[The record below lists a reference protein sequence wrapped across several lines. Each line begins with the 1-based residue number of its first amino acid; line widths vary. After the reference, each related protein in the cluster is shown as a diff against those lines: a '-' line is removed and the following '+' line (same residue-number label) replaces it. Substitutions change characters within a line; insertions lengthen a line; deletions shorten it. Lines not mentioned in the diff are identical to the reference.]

1 MSFTTYPAALP
12 YFEEL
17 HKEALLNDLI
27 AKLVAVDDGKESKV
41 SNSEEKEEAVEVD
54 GLDISNSS
62 KFMEAFEE
70 VANQTYTTNGA
81 LTNASTRDDI
91 LDLSYGLDSVQP
103 QGRHAMLEAAWKQ
116 SPEMTLRIIFYF
128 RSIHRGKSL
137 GKAFFNAYSW
147 LLLHHPRS
155 ALANLHVLIDGTIR
169 TDAELEHAKRQ
180 AKQKAQAEDDGWE
193 AVEEKHELLT
203 RRDFKTHGCWKDLL
217 VLATIYCHGQ
227 VGGISWHEEYRAL
240 VWPPTPRNS
249 ASRSKSFTESNKRYK
264 KRRTMTPE
272 EAAKDLEN
280 SKKMH
285 MEHNQKQEADAKEK
299 RLQERQKRNQVVS
312 DLLEK
317 DKIYRALHFTVA
329 RLFADQLVEDMKQL
343 DKNKQTNSKERH
355 ALGFN
360 ISMAAKWA
368 PSLCKSFD
376 KHTLLATTI
385 AELLF
390 PPQEYQEK
398 DESRVHYLNKAREL
412 YRKEYLV
419 PLRAAMGITEHYMS
433 PGQWGKVDFRHI
445 PSVCLQ
451 QNIGNFFK
459 HAPDAVVDYMNE
471 VARGAKK
478 VSGATLGPNE
488 LVYRAC
494 NGDLPKNLAKVLKN
508 QPDLSEKFIA
518 AQEQLVNGQWDTLF
532 KSIRDTNLLA
542 VDKEEGDGKTKK
554 KKRVDLGEC
563 LAICDVSGSMMCG
576 GDKPQNQPLYGAIGL
591 SLLITNLA
599 KPPFN
604 GAVVTFTDKP
614 QAFKVDTNQSFSDQV
629 KTVMSSE
636 VGFNTDICRVF
647 TDVLLPMAKK
657 HNLAPE
663 DMVKRLFIF
672 TDMEF
677 DACDNGMDSYLTT
690 FEFIK
695 KQYQE
700 AGYKVPELVWWN
712 LCNQS
717 VYRSSKEMTV
727 PVTKSDTG
735 VSLLS
740 GFSAAMVKSFLDGDV
755 DDDDDS
761 KSTKEDDQEEQDTE
775 DQNENNTAMDF
786 LKKSVYHESFNGIV
800 VVD

>member
-17 HKEALLNDLI
+17 HKEALLKDLI
-27 AKLVAVDDGKESKV
+27 AELVPIGDGKEKKMGK
-41 SNSEEKEEAVEVD
+41 KEEDVIVD
-54 GLDISNSS
+54 GLDINNSS

-70 VANQTYTTNGA
+70 VANQRLTTNGA
-81 LTNASTRDDI
+81 WTNASTRDDI

-103 QGRHAMLEAAWKQ
+103 EGRHEMLKAAWNQ
-116 SPEMTLRIIFYF
+116 DPEMTLHIIFYT

-155 ALANLHVLIDGTIR
+155 ALANLHVLIDGTVR
-169 TDAELEHAKRQ
+169 TDAELEHTRRQ
-180 AKQKAQAEDDGWE
+180 AKQKAQAESDGWE
-193 AVEEKHELLT
+193 TVEEKHELLS

-217 VLATIYCHGQ
+217 VLATIYCQGQ
-227 VGGISWHEEYRAL
+227 VGGISYGEEYHAL
-240 VWPPTPRNS
+240 VWPPTPRNQ
-249 ASRSKSFTESNKRYK
+249 ALRSKAITERNKRYK
-264 KRRTMTPE
+264 RRSNMTPE
-272 EAAKDLEN
+272 DAAKDLEN
-280 SKKMH
+280 SKKMN
-285 MEHNQKQEADAKEK
+285 MEHNKKQENDAKEK
-299 RLQERQKRNQVVS
+299 RLQERKKRNQVVS

-317 DKIYRALHFTVA
+317 DKLYRALHFTVA
-329 RLFADQLVEDMKQL
+329 KLFADQLVEDMKQL
-343 DKNKQTNSKERH
+343 EKNRQNNLKGRH

-360 ISMAAKWA
+360 LSMAAKWA
-368 PSLCKSFD
+368 PSLCKSYD

-390 PPQEYQEK
+390 PPQKYQEK
-398 DESRVHYLNKAREL
+398 DETRVHYLNKAREL

-419 PLRAAMGITEHYMS
+419 PLRSAMDITEHYMS
-433 PGQWGKVDFRHI
+433 PGKWDKVDFRHI

-459 HAPDAVVDYMNE
+459 HAPDAVVDYMSE
-471 VARGAKK
+471 VARGVKK

-488 LVYRAC
+488 LVYRVC
-494 NGDLPKNLAKVLKN
+494 NGDMPKNLVKVLKDK
-508 QPDLSEKFIA
+508 PDLNQKFIT
-518 AQEQLVNGQWDTLF
+518 AQEQLVNGQWDTLI
-532 KSIRDTNLLA
+532 KSIRDTSLLA
-542 VDKEEGDGKTKK
+542 VDKEEDSDKSKK
-554 KKRVDLGEC
+554 KKKVDLGEC

-576 GDKPQNQPLYGAIGL
+576 GDKPENQPMYAAIGL
-591 SLLITNLA
+591 SLVITNLA
-599 KPPFN
+599 KHPYN
-604 GAVVTFTDKP
+604 GAVVTFTDRP
-614 QAFKVDTNQSFSDQV
+614 HAFKVDTDKPFSDQV
-629 KTVMSSE
+629 KTVMASE

-657 HNLAPE
+657 HKLAPE

-677 DACDNGMDSYLTT
+677 DSADNGMDNYLTT
-690 FEFIK
+690 HEFIK
-695 KQYQE
+695 KQYQD

-712 LCNQS
+712 LCNQN

-740 GFSAAMVKSFLDGDV
+740 GFSAAMIKSFLDGDV
-755 DDDDDS
+755 DDEVDDG
-761 KSTKEDDQEEQDTE
+761 KAAEEADDNQDEQD
-775 DQNENNTAMDF
+775 ENNTAMEF
-786 LKKSVYHESFNGIV
+786 LKKSVYHESFNKIV
-800 VVD
+800 VID

>member
-17 HKEALLNDLI
+17 HKEALLKDLI
-27 AKLVAVDDGKESKV
+27 AKLVPVDDGTESKV
-41 SNSEEKEEAVEVD
+41 DKQEEVLEVD
-54 GLDISNSS
+54 GLDINNNS
-62 KFMEAFEE
+62 KFMEAFDE
-70 VANQTYTTNGA
+70 VANQTWTTNGA

-91 LDLSYGLDSVQP
+91 IDLSYGIDSVQP
-103 QGRHAMLEAAWKQ
+103 EGRHAMLKAAWEQ
-116 SPEMTLRIIFYF
+116 DPEMTLHIIFYT

-147 LLLHHPRS
+147 LLLHHPRT
-155 ALANLHVLIDGTIR
+155 ALANLHVLIDGTVR
-169 TDAELEHAKRQ
+169 TDAELEHTRRQ
-180 AKQKAQAEDDGWE
+180 AKQKAQAEVDGWE

-217 VLATIYCHGQ
+217 VLATIYCQGQ
-227 VGGISWHEEYRAL
+227 VGGISYNEEYRAL
-240 VWPPTPRNS
+240 VWPPTPRNK
-249 ASRSKSFTESNKRYK
+249 ASRSKAITERNKRYNQRCK
-264 KRRTMTPE
+264 MTPE
-272 EAAKDLEN
+272 EAAKNLEN
-280 SKKMH
+280 FKKMNV
-285 MEHNQKQEADAKEK
+285 EHNKKQEADAKEK

-317 DKIYRALHFTVA
+317 DKIYRALHFSVA
-329 RLFADQLVEDMKQL
+329 RLFADQLVQDRKQL
-343 DKNKQTNSKERH
+343 EQNKQANLKGRH

-360 ISMAAKWA
+360 LSMAAKWA

-390 PPQEYQEK
+390 PPHKYQEK

-419 PLRAAMGITEHYMS
+419 PLRSAMDITEHYMS
-433 PGQWGKVDFRHI
+433 PGQWNKVDFRHI

-459 HAPDAVVDYMNE
+459 HAPDAVVDYMSE

-494 NGDLPKNLAKVLKN
+494 NSDLPKSLMKVLKS
-508 QPDLSEKFIA
+508 QPDLSEKFMTS
-518 AQEQLVNGQWDTLF
+518 QEHLVNGQWDTLI
-532 KSIRDTNLLA
+532 KSIRDTSLLA

-554 KKRVDLGEC
+554 KKVDLGEC

-576 GDKPQNQPLYGAIGL
+576 GDKPQNQPMFAAIGL
-591 SLLITNLA
+591 SLVITNLA
-599 KPPFN
+599 KRPFN
-604 GAVVTFTDKP
+604 GAVVTFTDRP
-614 QAFKVDTNQSFSDQV
+614 QAFKVDTDKPFSDQV

-657 HNLAPE
+657 HKLAPE

-677 DACDNGMDSYLTT
+677 DADDNGMDSYLTT
-690 FEFIK
+690 HEFIK

-712 LCNQS
+712 LCNQN

-740 GFSAAMVKSFLDGDV
+740 GFSAAMIKSFLDGDV
-755 DDDDDS
+755 DDEVDDDNS
-761 KSTKEDDQEEQDTE
+761 KPTGDEEKEDDG
-775 DQNENNTAMDF
+775 QNENDTAMDF

>member
-17 HKEALLNDLI
+17 HKEALLKDLI
-27 AKLVAVDDGKESKV
+27 ADLVPVNDGKENNKV
-41 SNSEEKEEAVEVD
+41 EKEVVQVVD
-54 GLDISNSS
+54 GLDVSNDS
-62 KFMEAFEE
+62 KFMEAFDE
-70 VANQTYTTNGA
+70 VANQTWTTNGA

-91 LDLSYGLDSVQP
+91 IDLSYGIDSVQP
-103 QGRHAMLEAAWKQ
+103 EGRHAMFKAAWEQ
-116 SPEMTLRIIFYF
+116 DPEMTLHIIFYT

-155 ALANLHVLIDGTIR
+155 ALANLHVLIDGTVR
-169 TDAELEHAKRQ
+169 TDAELEHTRRQ
-180 AKQKAQAEDDGWE
+180 AKQKAQAEGDGWE
-193 AVEEKHELLT
+193 AVEEKHELLA

-217 VLATIYCHGQ
+217 VLATIYCQGQ
-227 VGGISWHEEYRAL
+227 VGGISNSEEYRAL
-240 VWPPTPRNS
+240 IWPPTPRDS
-249 ASRSKSFTESNKRYK
+249 AVRSKAITERNKRYNQRSK
-264 KRRTMTPE
+264 MTPE
-272 EAAKDLEN
+272 DAAKDLEN
-280 SKKMH
+280 SKKMN
-285 MEHNQKQEADAKEK
+285 MEHNKKQEADAKEK

-317 DKIYRALHFTVA
+317 DKLYRALHFTVA

-343 DKNKQTNSKERH
+343 EKNKQANLKGRH

-360 ISMAAKWA
+360 LSMAAKWA

-376 KHTLLATTI
+376 KHTLLATSI

-390 PPQEYQEK
+390 PPQTYQEK

-419 PLRAAMGITEHYMS
+419 PLRSAMDITEHYMS
-433 PGQWGKVDFRHI
+433 PGQWD
-445 PSVCLQ
+445 
-451 QNIGNFFK
+451 K
-459 HAPDAVVDYMNE
+459 HAPDAVVDYMSD
-471 VARGAKK
+471 VARGVKK

-488 LVYRAC
+488 LAYRAC
-494 NGDLPKNLAKVLKN
+494 NGDLPKNLMKVLKG
-508 QPDLSEKFIA
+508 QPELSEKFIA
-518 AQEQLVNGQWDTLF
+518 AQEQLVNGQWDTLI
-532 KSIRDTNLLA
+532 KSIRDTSLLA

-554 KKRVDLGEC
+554 KKKVDLGEC

-576 GDKPQNQPLYGAIGL
+576 GDKPENQPLYAAIGL
-591 SLLITNLA
+591 SLVITNLA
-599 KPPFN
+599 KRPYN
-604 GAVVTFTDKP
+604 GAVVTFTDRP
-614 QAFKVDTNQSFSDQV
+614 HAFKVDTEQPFSDQV

-657 HNLAPE
+657 HKLAPE

-677 DACDNGMDSYLTT
+677 DAADNGMDNYLTT
-690 FEFIK
+690 HEFIK
-695 KQYQE
+695 KQYEE
-700 AGYKVPELVWWN
+700 AGYKMPELVWWN
-712 LCNQS
+712 LCNQN

-735 VSLLS
+735 VSLLA
-740 GFSAAMVKSFLDGDV
+740 GFSAAMIKSFLDGDV
-755 DDDDDS
+755 DDELDDDNI
-761 KSTKEDDQEEQDTE
+761 KPADNEENQEDGQD
-775 DQNENNTAMDF
+775 ENNTAMDF
-786 LKKSVYHESFNGIV
+786 LKKSVYHESFNEIV

>member
-1 MSFTTYPAALP
+1 
-12 YFEEL
+12 
-17 HKEALLNDLI
+17 
-27 AKLVAVDDGKESKV
+27 
-41 SNSEEKEEAVEVD
+41 
-54 GLDISNSS
+54 
-62 KFMEAFEE
+62 MEAFDE
-70 VANQTYTTNGA
+70 VANQTWTTNGA

-91 LDLSYGLDSVQP
+91 LDLSYGIDSVQP
-103 QGRHAMLEAAWKQ
+103 EGRHAMLKAAWEQ
-116 SPEMTLRIIFYF
+116 DPEMTLHIIFYT

-155 ALANLHVLIDGTIR
+155 ALANIHVLIDGTVR
-169 TDAELEHAKRQ
+169 TDAELEHARRQ
-180 AKQKAQAEDDGWE
+180 AKQKAQAESDGWE
-193 AVEEKHELLT
+193 SVDEKHELLS

-217 VLATIYCHGQ
+217 VLATIYCQGQ
-227 VGGISWHEEYRAL
+227 VGGISYNEEY
-240 VWPPTPRNS
+240 P
-249 ASRSKSFTESNKRYK
+249 
-264 KRRTMTPE
+264 
-272 EAAKDLEN
+272 AKDLEN
-280 SKKMH
+280 SKRMN
-285 MEHNQKQEADAKEK
+285 MEHNKKQEADAKEK
-299 RLQERQKRNQVVS
+299 RLQERQKRNQAVS

-317 DKIYRALHFTVA
+317 DKIYRALHFTIA
-329 RLFADQLVEDMKQL
+329 RLFANQLVDDMKQL
-343 DKNKQTNSKERH
+343 EKNKQANLKGRH

-360 ISMAAKWA
+360 LSMAAKWA

-376 KHTLLATTI
+376 KHTLLATSI

-390 PPQEYQEK
+390 PPHTYQDK
-398 DESRVHYLNKAREL
+398 GESRVHYLNKAREL

-419 PLRAAMGITEHYMS
+419 PLRSAMDITEHYMS
-433 PGQWGKVDFRHI
+433 PGQWEKVDFRHI

-459 HAPDAVVDYMNE
+459 HAPDAVVDYMSE
-471 VARGAKK
+471 VARGTKK

-494 NGDLPKNLAKVLKN
+494 NGDLPKNLMKVLKD
-508 QPDLSEKFIA
+508 QPGLSEKFIA
-518 AQEQLVNGQWDTLF
+518 AQEQLVNGQWDTLI
-532 KSIRDTNLLA
+532 KSIRDTSLLA
-542 VDKEEGDGKTKK
+542 
-554 KKRVDLGEC
+554 VDLGEC

-576 GDKPQNQPLYGAIGL
+576 GDKPENQPLYAAIGL
-591 SLLITNLA
+591 SLVITNLA
-599 KPPFN
+599 KRPYN
-604 GAVVTFTDKP
+604 GAVVTFTDRP
-614 QAFKVDTNQSFSDQV
+614 QAFKVDTDKPFSDQV

-657 HNLAPE
+657 HKLAPE

-677 DACDNGMDSYLTT
+677 DAADNGMDNYLTT
-690 FEFIK
+690 HEFIK
-695 KQYQE
+695 KQYEE

-712 LCNQS
+712 LCNQN

-735 VSLLS
+735 VSLLA
-740 GFSAAMVKSFLDGDV
+740 GFSAAMIKSFLDGDV
-755 DDDDDS
+755 DDEVDGDAS
-761 KSTKEDDQEEQDTE
+761 KHTDEEDKDKEGQD
-775 DQNENNTAMDF
+775 ENNTAMDF